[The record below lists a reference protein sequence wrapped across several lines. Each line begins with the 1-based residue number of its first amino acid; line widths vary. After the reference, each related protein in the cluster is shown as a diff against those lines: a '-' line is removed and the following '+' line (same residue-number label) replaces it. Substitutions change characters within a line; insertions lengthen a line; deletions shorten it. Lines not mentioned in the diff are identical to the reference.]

1 MLFRSPV
8 VRFFSRILNRVTITV
23 VLVALQLLWL
33 CWVAFAITTG
43 TGRVW
48 VNGLLNALSLLIVL
62 YLVRKDEN
70 SAYKVGWIA
79 LIGIL
84 PLLGG
89 ALYLAFGNKRP
100 AKRLRLKM
108 QAVEDAHKKDLVQEP
123 GVLEGLDAREQGQ
136 SRYVAKY
143 GPYPAWQ
150 NTRTQYFACGEAM
163 YPQLLADLEKAEKSI
178 FLEFFIVSHGCM
190 WNGIEKILRRKAAQ
204 GVDVRLIYDDFGSL
218 LGLPADFI
226 VRMERAHIRCIPF
239 NPVVPLVSLVMN
251 HRDHRKI
258 VVVDGNTAYTGGVNL
273 ADEYIN
279 EEERFGYWKDA
290 ALRTEGA
297 AVWNFTVM
305 FLDHWNAFRPSEED
319 YAPFMPQAESLSAQ
333 SDGVIQPYGDS
344 PLDEEALA
352 ETVYLNIINQAQ
364 RYVYI
369 YTPYF
374 AVGETMLEALKAA
387 AKRGVDVRLVLP
399 GIPDKKLIF
408 RLTRSYYVP
417 LLRAGVRIY
426 EFTPGFLHAKCY
438 VSDDRAA
445 VVGSINMD
453 YRSLFLHFE
462 CGALLLYNSQVIA
475 LRDDVLR
482 TLPECREVQ
491 LADCRTSL
499 AGTLLDSVL
508 RLLSPLM

>member
-136 SRYVAKY
+136 SLYVAKY

-239 NPVVPLVSLVMN
+239 NPVVPLLSLVMN

-258 VVVDGNTAYTGGVNL
+258 VVIDGTVAYTGGVNL

-279 EEERFGYWKDA
+279 AEQRFGYWKDA
-290 ALRTEGA
+290 ALRVEGDA
-297 AVWNFTVM
+297 AWNFTVM
-305 FLDHWNAFRPSEED
+305 FLNFWNAFRPSETD
-319 YAPFMPQAESLSAQ
+319 YDAFRPMPLVPPV
-333 SDGVIQPYGDS
+333 SDGIVQPYADS
-344 PLDEEALA
+344 PLDEEPMA
-352 ETVYLNIINQAQ
+352 ETVYLNILAQAQ

-369 YTPYF
+369 YTPYL
-374 AVGETMLEALKAA
+374 AVGEEMLD
-387 AKRGVDVRLVLP
+387 G
-399 GIPDKKLIF
+399 
-408 RLTRSYYVP
+408 
-417 LLRAGVRIY
+417 
-426 EFTPGFLHAKCY
+426 
-438 VSDDRAA
+438 
-445 VVGSINMD
+445 
-453 YRSLFLHFE
+453 
-462 CGALLLYNSQVIA
+462 
-475 LRDDVLR
+475 
-482 TLPECREVQ
+482 
-491 LADCRTSL
+491 
-499 AGTLLDSVL
+499 
-508 RLLSPLM
+508 

>member
-8 VRFFSRILNRVTITV
+8 VRFFSRILNRITITV

-239 NPVVPLVSLVMN
+239 NPVVPLLSLVMN

-258 VVVDGNTAYTGGVNL
+258 VVIDGTVAYTGGVNL

-279 EEERFGYWKDA
+279 AEQRFGYWKDA
-290 ALRTEGA
+290 ALRVEGDA
-297 AVWNFTVM
+297 AWNFTVM
-305 FLDHWNAFRPSEED
+305 FLNFWNAFRPSETD
-319 YAPFMPQAESLSAQ
+319 YDAFRPMPLVTPV
-333 SDGVIQPYGDS
+333 SDGIVQPYADS
-344 PLDEEALA
+344 PLDRDLVGEM
-352 ETVYLNIINQAQ
+352 VYLNIINRAQ
-364 RYVYI
+364 RYLYI
-369 YTPYF
+369 CTPYL
-374 AVGETMLEALKAA
+374 VIDNELMNALTSA
-387 AKRGVDVRLVLP
+387 AKCGVDVRMITP
-399 GIPDKKLIF
+399 GVPDKWYVHMV
-408 RLTRSYYVP
+408 TRSYYAP
-417 LLRAGVRIY
+417 LLRAGVRVY
-426 EFTPGFLHAKCY
+426 EYIPGFIHSKTMI
-438 VSDDRAA
+438 SDDEY
-445 VVGSINMD
+445 GICGTINLD
-453 YRSLFLHFE
+453 YRSLYLHHECAVWMHGSSAIGDIKASFLDTLHRCVE
-462 CGALLLYNSQVIA
+462 ITPELYRNRSWIMRLGQSLLRVFA
-475 LRDDVLR
+475 
-482 TLPECREVQ
+482 
-491 LADCRTSL
+491 
-499 AGTLLDSVL
+499 
-508 RLLSPLM
+508 PLM

>member
-8 VRFFSRILNRVTITV
+8 VRFFSRILNRITITV

-226 VRMERAHIRCIPF
+226 VRMERAHIR
-239 NPVVPLVSLVMN
+239 S
-251 HRDHRKI
+251 
-258 VVVDGNTAYTGGVNL
+258 
-273 ADEYIN
+273 
-279 EEERFGYWKDA
+279 
-290 ALRTEGA
+290 
-297 AVWNFTVM
+297 
-305 FLDHWNAFRPSEED
+305 
-319 YAPFMPQAESLSAQ
+319 
-333 SDGVIQPYGDS
+333 
-344 PLDEEALA
+344 
-352 ETVYLNIINQAQ
+352 
-364 RYVYI
+364 
-369 YTPYF
+369 
-374 AVGETMLEALKAA
+374 
-387 AKRGVDVRLVLP
+387 
-399 GIPDKKLIF
+399 
-408 RLTRSYYVP
+408 TR
-417 LLRAGVRIY
+417 
-426 EFTPGFLHAKCY
+426 
-438 VSDDRAA
+438 
-445 VVGSINMD
+445 
-453 YRSLFLHFE
+453 
-462 CGALLLYNSQVIA
+462 
-475 LRDDVLR
+475 
-482 TLPECREVQ
+482 
-491 LADCRTSL
+491 
-499 AGTLLDSVL
+499 
-508 RLLSPLM
+508 